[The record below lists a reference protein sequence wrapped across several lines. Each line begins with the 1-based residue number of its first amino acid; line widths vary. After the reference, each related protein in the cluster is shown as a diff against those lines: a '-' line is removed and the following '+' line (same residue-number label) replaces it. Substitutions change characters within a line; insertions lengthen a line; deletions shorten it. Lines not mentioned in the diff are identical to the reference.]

1 MHLLILISFFLF
13 NFFLALTVRYLTR
26 RFIGEYRSKTDLL
39 YKQTVVLDTGLLDVE
54 IVDISAENDDEFPME
69 QILWA
74 DACLIVYSIT
84 DRSSFEYAAR
94 SLAEIRQLQSPPVAY
109 LIANKADLDHLRQVS
124 LIILILIFFGYEK
137 FFNFDR
143 RGMGLKR

>member
-1 MHLLILISFFLF
+1 M
-13 NFFLALTVRYLTR
+13 
-26 RFIGEYRSKTDLL
+26 
-39 YKQTVVLDTGLLDVE
+39 LDTGLLDVE
-54 IVDISAENDDEFPME
+54 IVDISAENGDQFPKE

-94 SLAEIRQLQSPPVAY
+94 SLKEIRQLQSPPLAY

-124 LIILILIFFGYEK
+124 
-137 FFNFDR
+137 
-143 RGMGLKR
+143 